1 MSSVLGFV
9 AVDKTGT
16 VLHSS
21 GLQSV
26 QRIGRGHWQIFFDFS
41 VANAV
46 EVASLGQAIEDILI
60 AAYGEPDIA
69 PNEVTVR
76 TYIHSSVPDG
86 GYDATFQLIVVG

>member
-1 MSSVLGFV
+1 MPSVLGFV

-26 QRIGRGHWQIFFDFS
+26 QRVGRGHWQIFFDFR

-46 EVASLGQAIEDILI
+46 EVASLGEPVADVLI

-76 TYIHSSVPDG
+76 TYLHAVPDP
-86 GYDATFQLIVVG
+86 GYDATFQLIVAG